1 MVRVDLEG
9 RQVWALLD
17 SGADFSLI
25 REELAN
31 SLTGAGDRPVVRR
44 SASPVLGAS
53 GEVID
58 IQGCRQIDFK
68 IQGEKFTCNMAVT
81 RGLIVDIVLG
91 RDFACQY
98 RAVLDDEVGECRI
111 GKLRIPLTS
120 Y

>member
-1 MVRVDLEG
+1 MIRVVLEG

-31 SLTGAGDRPVVRR
+31 SLADPGGRLLEQR

-58 IQGCRQIDFK
+58 IRGCRQIEFK
-68 IQGEKFTCNMAVT
+68 IQDETFTCRTAVT
-81 RGLIVDIVLG
+81 RGLIVDLVLG

-98 RAVLDDEVGECRI
+98 RSVLDDDAGECRI
-111 GKLRIPLTS
+111 GKLRIPLPS
-120 Y
+120 